1 MSNTERLYPIGILE
15 KSKSKELIPNFEK
28 GEFYLA
34 DYLNKKL
41 PKEWNIYTRPELKAR
56 WGSNQNKKTPDI
68 VIAHPQEGI
77 MIFEV
82 KNWNISNFFVDEIRS
97 QNSKPKLDI
106 YQKNSNGRSG
116 NLNPID
122 QAENYLWRMR
132 NSIHEVLDEIY
143 ENNNKRHL
151 IRCGVYFHN
160 PYSTEEARNFV
171 RFENY
176 VNPDRCSVFAKDYL
190 EKGIEI
196 DKIVPLINNR
206 FKIKSNQN
214 WMNLFSNWISPPLHR
229 QE

>member
-1 MSNTERLYPIGILE
+1 MSNTERLFPIGILE

-106 YQKNSNGRSG
+106 YQKI
-116 NLNPID
+116 LMED
-122 QAENYLWRMR
+122 L
-132 NSIHEVLDEIY
+132 EI
-143 ENNNKRHL
+143 
-151 IRCGVYFHN
+151 
-160 PYSTEEARNFV
+160 
-171 RFENY
+171 
-176 VNPDRCSVFAKDYL
+176 
-190 EKGIEI
+190 
-196 DKIVPLINNR
+196 
-206 FKIKSNQN
+206 
-214 WMNLFSNWISPPLHR
+214 
-229 QE
+229 

>member
-1 MSNTERLYPIGILE
+1 MSNTERLFPIGILE

-106 YQKNSNGRSG
+106 YQK
-116 NLNPID
+116 IFD
-122 QAENYLWRMR
+122 F
-132 NSIHEVLDEIY
+132 IKIV
-143 ENNNKRHL
+143 
-151 IRCGVYFHN
+151 
-160 PYSTEEARNFV
+160 
-171 RFENY
+171 
-176 VNPDRCSVFAKDYL
+176 
-190 EKGIEI
+190 IEI
-196 DKIVPLINNR
+196 VDIWKWLSCATARACRHVIVKPSIASTFDRKLYKVIKISFLHNTC
-206 FKIKSNQN
+206 SQN
-214 WMNLFSNWISPPLHR
+214 LS
-229 QE
+229 